1 MAPDQIDFVEL
12 PPLTLK
18 DVADRLKYALD
29 PMGDADIICI
39 NGSLF
44 AAEELTVAFHKSLEI
59 HCVAIVAH

>member
-44 AAEELTVAFHKSLEI
+44 AAEEFRFLLTKLPKGE
-59 HCVAIVAH
+59 